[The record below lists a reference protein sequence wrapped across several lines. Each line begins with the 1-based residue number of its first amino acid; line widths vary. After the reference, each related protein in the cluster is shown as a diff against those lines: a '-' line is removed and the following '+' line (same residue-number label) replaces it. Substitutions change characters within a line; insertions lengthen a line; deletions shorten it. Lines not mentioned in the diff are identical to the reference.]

1 MRTRRVLTLLCLLSA
16 LTLLRAG
23 LSLWSDSQPGRAV
36 IKVAQ
41 AAQEQPSRSAT
52 PPAPPATTPPEKR
65 NPDPAANSKT
75 KLARKFV
82 KKPTA
87 SGGLIPAAEALPF
100 TPDAEA
106 ISQAERET
114 LLSLRQTKQALDAR
128 QKALD
133 EREQAART
141 AEAKIAR
148 RLKELE
154 AMESGIKDLL
164 AQEQSINTK
173 KIKRLTA
180 VYEAMKADRSAP
192 VIARMELP
200 IIVRMFSRMDEK
212 KVGKILSFLP
222 PEKAVVIS
230 QALTDRISDVK

>member
-1 MRTRRVLTLLCLLSA
+1 MRTRRILILLSMLSVLVVA
-16 LTLLRAG
+16 RTG
-23 LSLWSDSQPGRAV
+23 ISLWSNHQPTQDV
-36 IKVAQ
+36 IDVAQ
-41 AAQEQPSRSAT
+41 AAQ
-52 PPAPPATTPPEKR
+52 PPATTGPEITQKAPTR
-65 NPDPAANSKT
+65 PLPAQSEAAQAS
-75 KLARKFV
+75 AIV
-82 KKPTA
+82 KKPTVA
-87 SGGLIPAAEALPF
+87 DKLIPDAEALPY

-114 LLSLRQTKQALDAR
+114 LLSLRQTRKALDER

-133 EREQAART
+133 EREKAAKQ
-141 AEAKIAR
+141 AEAKIAE

-154 AMESGIKDLL
+154 TMAASIKDLL

-180 VYEAMKADRSAP
+180 VYEAMKADRAAP

-200 IIVRMFSRMDEK
+200 IVVRMFSRMDEK

-222 PEKAVVIS
+222 PEKAVKIS
-230 QALTDRISDVK
+230 QALTDRISNVK